1 MESGLIEEV
10 MTNSEILTEVLRVI
24 DEEKSALENSKKVIG
39 DEFAKAVRIIS
50 SANKVVLTGVGK
62 SGLIARK
69 IAATLSSLG
78 VSAAFLHPVEA
89 LHGDIG
95 MVQDDDVA
103 ILLSKS
109 GNTEELVKL
118 LPYIKMRSAKII
130 SILGNVNSTIARFSD
145 IVLNATVER
154 EACPFNLA
162 PSSSSTLALAFGDAL
177 AIASMKLRQLTLEDF
192 SKLHPLGQIGRSITV
207 KVVDI
212 MHTGEELPLIYE
224 NNSFRDALIEITN
237 KDLGCVCVIEDDYTL
252 KGIITDGDVRRILQ
266 KTEDMRGLIVSNVMT
281 KYPISIDED
290 AFLNEALAVME
301 NRESEINV
309 LPVVDAGNKLIGVIR
324 LHDIVQTGS

>member
-1 MESGLIEEV
+1 MEPGLIEDI

-24 DEEKSALENSKKVIG
+24 DEEISALQNSKKVIG
-39 DEFAKAVRIIS
+39 NEFAEAVKIIS

-78 VSAAFLHPVEA
+78 ISALFLHPVEA

-130 SILGNVNSTIARFSD
+130 SILGNVKSTIARFSD
-145 IVLNATVER
+145 VVLNASVER

-177 AIASMKLRQLTLEDF
+177 AIASMKLRNLTLEEF
-192 SKLHPLGQIGRSITV
+192 SKLHPLGQIGRTITV

-212 MHTGEELPLIYE
+212 MHTGEELPIIFRH
-224 NNSFRDALIEITN
+224 NSFRDALIEITN
-237 KDLGCVCVIEDDYTL
+237 KDLGCVCVVDDDFTL
-252 KGIITDGDVRRILQ
+252 SGIITDGDVRRILQ
-266 KTEDMRGLIVSNVMT
+266 KSEDMRGLIVSNVMT
-281 KYPISIDED
+281 INPITIDGD

-309 LPVVDAGNKLIGVIR
+309 LPVINSEKKLIGVIR

>member
-1 MESGLIEEV
+1 MESGLNEEI
-10 MTNSEILTEVLRVI
+10 MTNSEILTEVNRVI
-24 DEEKSALENSKKVIG
+24 DEEISALQNSKKVIAE
-39 DEFAKAVRIIS
+39 EFSEAVRIIS
-50 SANKVVLTGVGK
+50 TANKVILTGVGK

-78 VSAAFLHPVEA
+78 VSSAFLHPVEA

-95 MVQDDDVA
+95 MVQNDDVV

-130 SILGNVNSTIARFSD
+130 SILGNVKSTIARFSD
-145 IVLNATVER
+145 IVLNASVER

-177 AIASMKLRQLTLEDF
+177 AIASMKLRKLTLEEF
-192 SKLHPLGQIGRSITV
+192 SKLHPLGQIGRAITV

-212 MHTGEELPLIYE
+212 MHSGDELPLIFRH
-224 NNSFRDALIEITN
+224 NSFRDALIEITN
-237 KDLGCVCVIEDDYTL
+237 KDLGCVCVIEDNFTL
-252 KGIITDGDVRRILQ
+252 TGIITDGDVRRILQ
-266 KTEDMRGLIVSNVMT
+266 KTEDMRGLIVGNIMTSN
-281 KYPISIDED
+281 PITIDGN
-290 AFLNEALAVME
+290 AFINEALAVME
-301 NRESEINV
+301 NRDSEINV
-309 LPVVDAGNKLIGVIR
+309 LPVIDEGNKLIGVIR